1 MRVGSLFSGIGGIE
15 LGLERAGGFETA
27 WFVEWD
33 AYAQAV
39 LRKHWPAVPVY
50 GDVRSIDWATV
61 EPVDVLTGG
70 FPCQDASI
78 ANPHGEGISGQRTGL
93 WKHYLEAVRILRP
106 KFVIAENVPNL
117 LNRGFEEVVSDL
129 ASVGYDAE
137 WDTLRYLVLVEA
149 EGKRFFME
157 RERLVTIA
165 YPMRQLVEGIR
176 EEQPDFTIKE
186 PSQMAGELLERREH
200 ELPQSPLYGVGD
212 GVYCRVDRTRC
223 VGNAVSP
230 RMSEAIGKAIKEGIG
245 E

>member
-39 LRKHWPAVPVY
+39 LRKHWPGVPVY

-137 WDTLRYLVLVEA
+137 WQVLPA
-149 EGKRFFME
+149 GSFGASHK
-157 RERLVTIA
+157 RERLWVVA
-165 YPMRQLVEGIR
+165 YPVRFGLEGIQSR
-176 EEQPDFTIKE
+176 SSEVKLQE
-186 PSQMAGELLERREH
+186 PSSLATEILERWQH
-200 ELPQSPLYGVGD
+200 ELSEPPLLGVGD
-212 GVYCRVDRTRC
+212 GVPCKVDRTRC
-223 VGNAVSP
+223 LGNSVCPPVATFV
-230 RMSEAIGKAIKEGIG
+230 AQKIKEV
-245 E
+245 ERWNE